1 MCKDFG
7 KSLKENIFTII
18 LCIINLVFGIVSYA
32 YANDLKKVPL
42 ITLTEKISIVLITI
56 FAVFKVRCSWKKKEQ
71 EIIEK
76 GSLNDIHSKQ
86 NEIGKMEKTEIQIIK
101 ERDTDNGKMIPFD
114 IIDKIRKS
122 ICKISYENNNGTGF
136 FILLKNSFKCIMTNY
151 HVISEINNIINIQI
165 NNNKNININLNNRNI
180 KY

>member
-1 MCKDFG
+1 M
-7 KSLKENIFTII
+7 
-18 LCIINLVFGIVSYA
+18 GICEISNNMEQK
-32 YANDLKKVPL
+32 NDIRL
-42 ITLTEKISIVLITI
+42 IPTSQNRPGLS
-56 FAVFKVRCSWKKKEQ
+56 
-71 EIIEK
+71 
-76 GSLNDIHSKQ
+76 DIHSKQ

-122 ICKISYENNNGTGF
+122 ICKISYEKNINGTGF

-151 HVISEINNIINIQI
+151 NVISEINNIINIQI